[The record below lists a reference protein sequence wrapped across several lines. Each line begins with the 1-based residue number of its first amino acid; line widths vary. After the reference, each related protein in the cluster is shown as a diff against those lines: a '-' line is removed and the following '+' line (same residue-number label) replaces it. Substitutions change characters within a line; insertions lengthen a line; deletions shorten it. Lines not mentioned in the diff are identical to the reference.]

1 MEKIMNEIKQ
11 STKKVAVGS
20 AKQRS
25 YNEVVSYFDSNW
37 QTTSHETSLENL
49 KQLDKAL
56 GSLASKVNAILVSG
70 TNGKSLTI
78 HYTTKILRK
87 EGLSVGSFSA
97 PHILTYNER
106 FAHNQELIANKTFT
120 DLANDVVGTAESL
133 GLAINSYELLFM
145 MALCH
150 FKQANVDVALFEVTR
165 GGYSDPTVLCNPRI
179 AAITRITEDHAP
191 EKSEKVKALV
201 DDCMG
206 SVKKGTNVVSANQS
220 KIVLND
226 MEAVVESRGGLW
238 TMPIR
243 KLAPLAY
250 PFEQLHGRCAALAER
265 VADIYINDYAEKD
278 AVVLSDS
285 LLTKTKGRRGRPT
298 LEAKRQS
305 EINPKQ
311 TIEQFWTE
319 DQGTLPGRFELLEK
333 EKPMIVLDNAENID
347 AFENLLLGVRLL
359 HYRRPL
365 KGLALI
371 VASNNE
377 SLDTNELLRA
387 LRYFFKKTSGHIF
400 ICPSHPLPGQPGTV
414 SWNAEQI
421 SSDLKSMKVKAKA
434 CTDLKDA
441 MNAATSLVD
450 AFDGLIVITGS
461 TSIISEYWLNR
472 SIKKF

>member
-1 MEKIMNEIKQ
+1 MNEIKQ
-11 STKKVAVGS
+11 STKKVVVGS

-25 YNEVVSYFDSNW
+25 YNEVVSYLDSNW
-37 QTTSHETSLENL
+37 SMTSNETSLESL

-56 GSLASKVNAILVSG
+56 GSLTIKLNTVLVSG
-70 TNGKSLTI
+70 TNGKSLTLL
-78 HYTTKILRK
+78 YTTKILRK
-87 EGLSVGSFSA
+87 EGLSVGAFYA

-106 FAHNQELIANKTFT
+106 FALNQELIANKTFT
-120 DLANDVVGTAESL
+120 DLANDVIGTAETLS
-133 GLAINSYELLFM
+133 LAINSYELLFM

-150 FKQANVDVALFEVTR
+150 FKQADVDVALLEVSR
-165 GGYSDPTVLCNPRI
+165 GGYDDPTVLCNPRI

-201 DDCMG
+201 DECMG
-206 SVKKGTNVVSANQS
+206 SVKKDTHVISANQS

-226 MEAVVESRGGLW
+226 MEAVAESRGGIW

-243 KLAPLAY
+243 KLAPLNY

-265 VADIYINDYAEKD
+265 VADVYINGYAEKD

-311 TIEQFWTE
+311 TIEQFWAE
-319 DQGTLPGRFELLEK
+319 DHGTLPGRFEMLEK
-333 EKPMIVLDNAENID
+333 EKPMMVLDNAENID

-371 VASNNE
+371 LASNNS

-400 ICPSHPLPGQPGTV
+400 ICPSQPLPGQPGTI

-421 SSDLKSMKVKAKA
+421 ANDLKSMKVKAKA

-441 MNAATSLVD
+441 MALASSVVD
-450 AFDGLIVITGS
+450 AQDGLIVITGS
-461 TSIISEYWLNR
+461 TSIVSEYWLNR
-472 SIKKF
+472 SIKKL